1 MTSWVDPELH
11 NTIRRINIYLQK
23 DQVGENIYWDC
34 KDTEHQ
40 EAEVF
45 EKIAQNAVKTW
56 YDNSILNIPYSHILN
71 FMNM

>member
-1 MTSWVDPELH
+1 M
-11 NTIRRINIYLQK
+11 
-23 DQVGENIYWDC
+23 GENIYWDC

-45 EKIAQNAVKTW
+45 DKIAQNAVKTW
-56 YDNSILNIPYSHILN
+56 YDYNILNVLYFRILN